1 MAAFTD
7 IGIILLLTLFNGLFS
22 MAEFAIVSARK
33 VRLSQRVADG
43 DKGAAVALELAEE
56 PNRLL
61 SAVQIGIT
69 VISIVSGAYGGAA
82 LSGYVAAPLRS
93 IPQIAPY
100 SDLLALVLVVAVITY
115 LTLVFGELV
124 PKRLA
129 LADPERIAAS
139 VAVPMKW
146 FAWVGSPLVSLLSY
160 STDLVLAM
168 LGVKGSMESP
178 VTEEEVKI
186 MIKEGTQA
194 GVFLEEEQAM
204 VSRILRL
211 SDRRVSGLMTPRPDI
226 MAVDLRSPDLEQ
238 IALMRASGHSY
249 FPVIDGD
256 LDRIRGMV
264 SVRDLWARMLD
275 GEEISV
281 SRALTEP
288 LYLPESVPA
297 LKVPALFRDAGL
309 HLGLVT
315 DEYGSVQGLVTPHD
329 ILESIVG
336 VLPSPDQEAEPEF
349 VQREDGS
356 WLVDGMLPLD
366 QFRDVVPLGDLPL
379 EEKGYYYTIGGLVMM
394 HLERRPQTG
403 DRFTHGDLQFEVVD
417 MDGNRVDKVLVT
429 PGKRDDQ

>member
-1 MAAFTD
+1 MAALTD
-7 IGIILLLTLFNGLFS
+7 IGVILLLILFNGLFS

-33 VRLSQRVADG
+33 VRLSQRAVDG
-43 DKGAAVALELAEE
+43 DKRAAVALELAEE

-61 SAVQIGIT
+61 SSVQIGIT
-69 VISIVSGAYGGAA
+69 VISVVSGAYGGAA

-93 IPQIAPY
+93 VPVLAPQ
-100 SDLLALVLVVAVITY
+100 SDLIALVLVVAVITY
-115 LTLVFGELV
+115 FTLVFGELV

-146 FAWVGSPLVSLLSY
+146 FSWFGSPLVSLLSY

-168 LGVKGSMESP
+168 LGVRGSSETP
-178 VTEEEVKI
+178 VTEEEVMI
-186 MIKEGTQA
+186 MIQEGTLA
-194 GVFLEEEQAM
+194 GVFLEEEQTM

-211 SDRRVSGLMTPRPDI
+211 SDRRVSGMMTPRPEI
-226 MAVDLRSPDLEQ
+226 LAVDLRSSDEEQ

-264 SVRDLWARMLD
+264 SVRDLWALMLD
-275 GEEISV
+275 GEEPLV

-288 LYLPESVPA
+288 LYIPESVPA
-297 LKVPALFRDAGL
+297 LKVPALFRHAGL

-336 VLPSPDQEAEPEF
+336 VLPSPDQEAEPEII
-349 VQREDGS
+349 QREDGS
-356 WLVDGMLPLD
+356 WLVDGMLSLD
-366 QFRDVVPLGDLPL
+366 QFRDIVPLEDLPL
-379 EEKGYYYTIGGLVMM
+379 EEKGYYHTIGGLVMM

-403 DRFTHGDLQFEVVD
+403 DRFTHGNLKFEVLD

-429 PGKRDDQ
+429 DVKGADQ

>member
-1 MAAFTD
+1 MAAITD
-7 IGIILLLTLFNGLFS
+7 IGIILLLILFNGLFS
-22 MAEFAIVSARK
+22 MAEFAIISARK
-33 VRLSQRVADG
+33 VRLSQRAADG
-43 DKGAAVALELAEE
+43 DRGAAVALILAEE

-93 IPQIAPY
+93 VPAVASY

-129 LADPERIAAS
+129 LANPERIAAS

-168 LGVKGSMESP
+168 FGVKGSPESK

-186 MIKEGTQA
+186 LIQEGTLA
-194 GVFLEEEQAM
+194 GVFLEEEQTM

-211 SDRRVSGLMTPRPDI
+211 SDRRVSGLMTPRPEI
-226 MAVDLRSPDLEQ
+226 TAVDLRCPDQEQ

-256 LDRIRGMV
+256 LDRIKGMV
-264 SVRDLWARMLD
+264 SVRDLWGRMLD
-275 GEEISV
+275 GEEVSV

-288 LYLPESVPA
+288 LYIPESVPA
-297 LKVPALFRDAGL
+297 LKVPALFRHAGL

-315 DEYGSVQGLVTPHD
+315 DEYGSVQGLITPHD

-336 VLPSPDQEAEPEF
+336 VLPSPDQEAEPEI
-349 VQREDGS
+349 VRREDGS

-379 EEKGYYYTIGGLVMM
+379 EEKGYYHTIGGLVMM

-403 DRFTHGDLQFEVVD
+403 DRFTHGNLQFEVLD

-429 PGKRDDQ
+429 PVKAADQ

>member
-7 IGIILLLTLFNGLFS
+7 IGIIFLLILFNGLFS

-33 VRLSQRVADG
+33 VRLSQRAAGG
-43 DKGAAVALELAEE
+43 DKGAAVALKLAEE

-61 SAVQIGIT
+61 STVQIGIT

-93 IPQIAPY
+93 FPGIAPF
-100 SDLLALVLVVAVITY
+100 SDLLALVMVVAVITY

-129 LADPERIAAS
+129 LANPERIAAS

-168 LGVKGSMESP
+168 LGVKGLPESQ

-186 MIKEGTQA
+186 LIKEGTQA

-211 SDRRVSGLMTPRPDI
+211 SDRRVSGLMTPRPEI
-226 MAVDLRSPDLEQ
+226 NAVDLRCSDQEQ

-275 GEEISV
+275 GEEVSV

-288 LYLPESVPA
+288 LYIPESVPA

-336 VLPSPDQEAEPEF
+336 VLPSPDQEAEPEI
-349 VQREDGS
+349 VRREDGS

-366 QFRDVVPLGDLPL
+366 QFRDVVPLEDLPL
-379 EEKGYYYTIGGLVMM
+379 EEKGYYHTIGGLVMM

-417 MDGNRVDKVLVT
+417 MDGNRVDKVLITQVNEA
-429 PGKRDDQ
+429 DQ